1 MAIANENEIRIK
13 DDIYWIGG
21 DDRTAGLFEGS
32 FPIPEGVSYNSY
44 VIMDEKTCLLDTC
57 DASIASK
64 FWKNLRHVLSGR
76 PLDYLVIDHM
86 EPDHGAAIVQ
96 VLETYPDATVVG
108 NSKTF
113 DMLQN
118 FYQLSPKN
126 KLEVKEGDELC
137 LGKHTLRF
145 IFAVMVHWPEV
156 MFAYDKTDKILFSAD
171 AFGTFKTLSGA
182 LYADEVDFD
191 KDYLNEARRYYA
203 NIVGKY
209 GSKVQAVFGKLDG
222 VPIDMVCPLH
232 GPIWRGEHIGYIME
246 KYFIWSSYEPEEKGV
261 VIAYT
266 SMYGNTAA
274 VAERLAIL
282 LKGKG
287 VKKVNMYDV
296 TRTHPSYVV
305 GDAFRF
311 SNIVLAAPTYN
322 NNLHPTMSAVLEDM
336 DIMTVQNR
344 KFSVIGNGSWAPQSP
359 KIIEERLLA
368 MKDMTKVGETFVIKS
383 SMKPE
388 QIPDLEKLAADIV
401 ASMQ

>member
-1 MAIANENEIRIK
+1 
-13 DDIYWIGG
+13 
-21 DDRTAGLFEGS
+21 
-32 FPIPEGVSYNSY
+32 
-44 VIMDEKTCLLDTC
+44 
-57 DASIASK
+57 
-64 FWKNLRHVLSGR
+64 
-76 PLDYLVIDHM
+76 
-86 EPDHGAAIVQ
+86 
-96 VLETYPDATVVG
+96 
-108 NSKTF
+108 
-113 DMLQN
+113 
-118 FYQLSPKN
+118 
-126 KLEVKEGDELC
+126 
-137 LGKHTLRF
+137 
-145 IFAVMVHWPEV
+145 
-156 MFAYDKTDKILFSAD
+156 
-171 AFGTFKTLSGA
+171 
-182 LYADEVDFD
+182 
-191 KDYLNEARRYYA
+191 
-203 NIVGKY
+203 
-209 GSKVQAVFGKLDG
+209 
-222 VPIDMVCPLH
+222 
-232 GPIWRGEHIGYIME
+232 
-246 KYFIWSSYEPEEKGV
+246 
-261 VIAYT
+261 
-266 SMYGNTAA
+266 MYGNTAA